1 MSNVTRIMIVD
12 DHPLMRKGIKQLLSI
27 EPSFSVV
34 AEATNGIEAV
44 SYAKKVY
51 PDLILLDYNM
61 QGISG
66 LETLKALRK
75 DNNPAK
81 IIILTVSDDKQ
92 DVIAMVNQG
101 ADGYLLKDSEPE
113 LLLANII
120 SVLSG
125 KLVVSEKLLAF
136 LNELDQEDNIRD
148 RLANLTKR
156 ERQIIAEVAKGL
168 SNKEISESLHI
179 SEGTVKV
186 HVKSLLKKLAIK
198 SRVEAA
204 VLYLQQPK

>member
-1 MSNVTRIMIVD
+1 MNNLTRIMIVD

-27 EPSFSVV
+27 EPNFSVI
-34 AEATNGIEAV
+34 AEAQNGIEAV
-44 SYAKKVY
+44 SYAKKLN

-66 LETLKALRK
+66 LETLKALKK
-75 DNNPAK
+75 DNCLAK
-81 IIILTVSDDKQ
+81 IIILTVSDNKQ
-92 DVIAMVNQG
+92 DVISMINQG

-113 LLLANII
+113 LLLNSII
-120 SVLSG
+120 EILSG
-125 KLVVSEKLLAF
+125 KLVVTEKLSDF
-136 LNELDQEDNIRD
+136 LNELHEEDNIRD
-148 RLANLTKR
+148 KLAQLTKR
-156 ERQIIAEVAKGL
+156 EQQIIAEVAKGL
-168 SNKEISESLHI
+168 SNKEISESLLI

-204 VLYLQQPK
+204 VLYLQQTK